1 MRRYLN
7 ALLIL
12 AIVLVAPA
20 VAVPAS
26 RAMAQNP
33 AEISMWLDTT
43 GGAEGSEC
51 IVKNAVDPFNA
62 LGKGVTV
69 KATLQAN
76 NWDATRTSLAGGAGP
91 DVIGTPGPS
100 FAMQLALAGQLAPLD
115 DYVNQFGWNDRFAKG
130 SLNLGMANGKLYSI
144 PSEIET
150 LVLYYNK
157 TLFEQNGW
165 EPPKTLDELNA

>member
-1 MRRYLN
+1 MRRYVN

-26 RAMAQNP
+26 RAMAQDA
-33 AEISMWLDTT
+33 AEIAMWLDTT
-43 GGAEGSEC
+43 GGAEGAEC
-51 IVKNAVDPFNA
+51 VVENAVDPFNA
-62 LGKGVTV
+62 LGNGVTV
-69 KATLQAN
+69 NATLQAN

-100 FAMQLALAGQLAPLD
+100 FAMQLALAGQLMPLD
-115 DYVNQFGWNDRFAKG
+115 EFAEQFGWNERFAEG
-130 SLNLGMANGKLYSI
+130 SLNLGMANDQLFSI

-150 LVLYYNK
+150 LVL
-157 TLFEQNGW
+157 LQQDAFR
-165 EPPKTLDELNA
+165 A